1 MASRLPARG
10 RRATTTA
17 AEVQRQAE
25 KVANAKVAIPPRS
38 KSNDALLEED
48 EEMNTRPPL
57 LKHRNSAYFDA
68 LQQLDEHEDEQEGA
82 RPGRRATV
90 FAQPDS
96 PGMGSVAGRLM
107 SMVRARSNFATAS
120 KARRRTTI
128 SGELRRRAAEAG
140 ECVPPVSA
148 LVLHRTSSDERVG
161 AVEISAEGGEAS
173 PGAPPTPGVRKA
185 PSGDAPKAFAF
196 MAPEPF
202 VADRTSSARLRSSLC
217 PV

>member
-48 EEMNTRPPL
+48 EEMSTRPPL

-107 SMVRARSNFATAS
+107 SLVRARSNLLVPARG
-120 KARRRTTI
+120 ARRRTTF
-128 SGELRRRAAEAG
+128 SGEMRRRATEAG

-161 AVEISAEGGEAS
+161 AVEISAEGGEAA

-202 VADRTSSARLRSSLC
+202 VADRTSSARLR
-217 PV
+217 

>member
-82 RPGRRATV
+82 RPGRREVLLAR
-90 FAQPDS
+90 AAGGAGRAGGRGRDR
-96 PGMGSVAGRLM
+96 VAG
-107 SMVRARSNFATAS
+107 
-120 KARRRTTI
+120 
-128 SGELRRRAAEAG
+128 
-140 ECVPPVSA
+140 P
-148 LVLHRTSSDERVG
+148 
-161 AVEISAEGGEAS
+161 
-173 PGAPPTPGVRKA
+173 
-185 PSGDAPKAFAF
+185 
-196 MAPEPF
+196 
-202 VADRTSSARLRSSLC
+202 
-217 PV
+217 